1 MPGAR
6 LARRRRRALPSSSH
20 RAQVWDFGR
29 CDFFS
34 FFFFFFLF
42 FFFFFFLFLFFFFFF
57 FFFLFLFF
65 FLFFSFRLSPPL
77 VIASKL
83 TFFLPSPFSL
93 HSSLHL
99 SHQGHIH
106 HVQNTRALG
115 ERVPLRLASNLFFA
129 SAGAHPGGSVTGAPG
144 HNAAAAL
151 LLMLSSSSSSSGAG
165 KKKRRVEEVLSWPTI
180 RGSSGGGGD
189 KGGASSSASASL
201 WKEFARNGGGGGM

>member
-106 HVQNTRALG
+106 HVQNTAALG
-115 ERVPLRLASNLFFA
+115 ERVPLRLASNLFFG

-151 LLMLSSSSSSSGAG
+151 LALCSPLPG
-165 KKKRRVEEVLSWPTI
+165 KREEVLSWPTI
-180 RGSSGGGGD
+180 RGSSGGGR
-189 KGGASSSASASL
+189 KGASSASASL
-201 WKEFARNGGGGGM
+201 WREFARGGGM